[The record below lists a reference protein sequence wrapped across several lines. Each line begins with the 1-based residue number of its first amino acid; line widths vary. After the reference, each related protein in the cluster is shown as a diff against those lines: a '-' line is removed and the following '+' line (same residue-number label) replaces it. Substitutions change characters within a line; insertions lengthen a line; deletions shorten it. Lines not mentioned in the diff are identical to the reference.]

1 MKEKIALA
9 ALAAVPMTVSSVYA
23 SDLTGIVTTSYLNVR
38 SGPSTSHAV
47 IFSVKKDEK
56 VSIEEQTDGWYK
68 IKTNTGNTG
77 WASSTY
83 ISLSNNESNDNPS
96 SDNQRRVTIEGL
108 NMRNG
113 AGTSYRAITKLKNGT
128 ILELISENN
137 GWSKVKY
144 DGRIGYVYSDYLEK
158 VSDSNINTR
167 ANTTKVVNYDFLN
180 VRSGPST
187 SHSIVGKLNRGDK
200 VGVISE
206 SNGWSKINYNG
217 KVSYVSSRY
226 LSNPSNTNPE
236 KPDSNNESV
245 KETKVVNYE
254 FLNVRSGPS
263 TSHSKIGTLKKGD
276 KVGVISESNGWSKI
290 KYNGNI
296 AYVSSTYLSK
306 ENTTPEAP
314 SNPGE
319 SIKETKVVNYEFLNV
334 RSGPSTSHS
343 KIGTLKKGDK
353 VGVISESN
361 GWSKIKYNGKVAYV
375 SSTYL
380 SKENTTPEVPSN
392 PGESIKETKVVN
404 YEFLNVRSGPS
415 TSHSKIGTLKKGDKV
430 GVISESNGWSKIKYN
445 GNVAYVSSSYLSSE
459 STTPEVPSN
468 PDNHTVKVVN
478 YDFLNVRSGPS
489 TSHSKIGVLSKG
501 DEVKVKE
508 ESNGW
513 SKIDYRGSNAYVS
526 SMYLSNIGS
535 SGGSETPDNGGGTAN
550 INGATVNH
558 IQLGYTLE
566 DHVVVQLE
574 RARVGG
580 NVIDSSIKRG
590 FVTASRADLEY
601 YLNPNNFTGSTKGM
615 MQFLRTDSYKGGVT
629 ASELNSYLNSLRPA
643 SSGTNVFYNQGQTF
657 INAAKRYDIDLA
669 YLVSHA
675 MWETAYGRS
684 TLAQGQTITSYK
696 GKPLPSPVKV
706 YNFFGIGAIDHSANV
721 SGAEAAYSNGWTS
734 VEATIDGS
742 AKWIAQNYIKNT
754 KYKQNNIFK
763 MKFNYDY
770 SWHQYATDVNWAN
783 GISGVM
789 VKIVGMYDKGSN
801 LVFDIPKY
809 SR

>member
-226 LSNPSNTNPE
+226 LSNLSNTNPE

-245 KETKVVNYE
+245 KETKVVNYD

-290 KYNGNI
+290 KYNGNV

-319 SIKETKVVNYEFLNV
+319 SV
-334 RSGPSTSHS
+334 
-343 KIGTLKKGDK
+343 
-353 VGVISESN
+353 
-361 GWSKIKYNGKVAYV
+361 
-375 SSTYL
+375 
-380 SKENTTPEVPSN
+380 
-392 PGESIKETKVVN
+392 KETKVVN

>member
-1 MKEKIALA
+1 MKKKIALA
-9 ALAAVPMTVSSVYA
+9 TLAAVPMTVSSVYA
-23 SDLTGIVTTSYLNVR
+23 SDLTGIVTTSFLNVR

-47 IFSVKKDEK
+47 IFSVKKNEK
-56 VSIEEQTDGWYK
+56 VSIEEQRDGWYK

-113 AGTSYRAITKLKNGT
+113 AGTSYRVITKLKNGT

-137 GWSKVKY
+137 GWSKVKH
-144 DGRIGYVYSDYLEK
+144 DGRIGYVYSEYLEE
-158 VSDSNINTR
+158 VSDSNINSR

-206 SNGWSKINYNG
+206 SNGWSKIDYKG

-226 LSNPSNTNPE
+226 LSNPSNTTPE
-236 KPDSNNESV
+236 KPDSNN
-245 KETKVVNYE
+245 
-254 FLNVRSGPS
+254 
-263 TSHSKIGTLKKGD
+263 
-276 KVGVISESNGWSKI
+276 
-290 KYNGNI
+290 
-296 AYVSSTYLSK
+296 
-306 ENTTPEAP
+306 
-314 SNPGE
+314 E

-361 GWSKIKYNGKVAYV
+361 GWSKIKYDGKVAYV
-375 SSTYL
+375 SSSYL
-380 SKENTTPEVPSN
+380 SKENTTPNVPSN
-392 PGESIKETKVVN
+392 PEESVKETKVVN

-445 GNVAYVSSSYLSSE
+445 GNVAYVSSTYLSSE
-459 STTPEVPSN
+459 STTPDVPSN
-468 PDNHTVKVVN
+468 PDNHTIKVVN

-513 SKIDYRGSNAYVS
+513 SKIDYRGNNAYVS
-526 SMYLSNIGS
+526 SMYLSSIGS
-535 SGGSETPDNGGGTAN
+535 NGGSETPDNGGGTAN

-558 IQLGYTLE
+558 IQLRYTLE
-566 DHVVVQLE
+566 DHVRLQLE
-574 RARVGG
+574 RASMGG

-742 AKWIAQNYIKNT
+742 AKWIAHNYIKNT
-754 KYKQNNIFK
+754 KYKQNNIYK

-789 VKIVGMYDKGSN
+789 VRIVQMYDKGSN

>member
-1 MKEKIALA
+1 
-9 ALAAVPMTVSSVYA
+9 
-23 SDLTGIVTTSYLNVR
+23 
-38 SGPSTSHAV
+38 
-47 IFSVKKDEK
+47 
-56 VSIEEQTDGWYK
+56 
-68 IKTNTGNTG
+68 
-77 WASSTY
+77 
-83 ISLSNNESNDNPS
+83 
-96 SDNQRRVTIEGL
+96 
-108 NMRNG
+108 
-113 AGTSYRAITKLKNGT
+113 
-128 ILELISENN
+128 
-137 GWSKVKY
+137 
-144 DGRIGYVYSDYLEK
+144 
-158 VSDSNINTR
+158 
-167 ANTTKVVNYDFLN
+167 
-180 VRSGPST
+180 
-187 SHSIVGKLNRGDK
+187 
-200 VGVISE
+200 
-206 SNGWSKINYNG
+206 
-217 KVSYVSSRY
+217 
-226 LSNPSNTNPE
+226 
-236 KPDSNNESV
+236 
-245 KETKVVNYE
+245 
-254 FLNVRSGPS
+254 
-263 TSHSKIGTLKKGD
+263 
-276 KVGVISESNGWSKI
+276 
-290 KYNGNI
+290 
-296 AYVSSTYLSK
+296 
-306 ENTTPEAP
+306 
-314 SNPGE
+314 
-319 SIKETKVVNYEFLNV
+319 
-334 RSGPSTSHS
+334 
-343 KIGTLKKGDK
+343 
-353 VGVISESN
+353 
-361 GWSKIKYNGKVAYV
+361 
-375 SSTYL
+375 
-380 SKENTTPEVPSN
+380 
-392 PGESIKETKVVN
+392 KETKVVN

-783 GISGVM
+783 GISGAM

>member
-167 ANTTKVVNYDFLN
+167 TNTTKVVNYDFLN

-245 KETKVVNYE
+245 
-254 FLNVRSGPS
+254 
-263 TSHSKIGTLKKGD
+263 
-276 KVGVISESNGWSKI
+276 
-290 KYNGNI
+290 
-296 AYVSSTYLSK
+296 
-306 ENTTPEAP
+306 
-314 SNPGE
+314 
-319 SIKETKVVNYEFLNV
+319 KETKVVNYEFLNV

>member
-167 ANTTKVVNYDFLN
+167 TNTTKVVNYDFLN

-290 KYNGNI
+290 KYNG
-296 AYVSSTYLSK
+296 
-306 ENTTPEAP
+306 
-314 SNPGE
+314 
-319 SIKETKVVNYEFLNV
+319 
-334 RSGPSTSHS
+334 
-343 KIGTLKKGDK
+343 
-353 VGVISESN
+353 
-361 GWSKIKYNGKVAYV
+361 KVAYV

-380 SKENTTPEVPSN
+380 SKESTTPEVPSN

>member
-68 IKTNTGNTG
+68 IKNNTGNTG

-167 ANTTKVVNYDFLN
+167 TNTTKVVNYDFLN

-245 KETKVVNYE
+245 
-254 FLNVRSGPS
+254 
-263 TSHSKIGTLKKGD
+263 
-276 KVGVISESNGWSKI
+276 
-290 KYNGNI
+290 
-296 AYVSSTYLSK
+296 
-306 ENTTPEAP
+306 
-314 SNPGE
+314 
-319 SIKETKVVNYEFLNV
+319 KETKVVNYEFLNV

-535 SGGSETPDNGGGTAN
+535 SGGSETPDDGGGTAN

-615 MQFLRTDSYKGGVT
+615 MQFLRTDTYKGGVT